1 MEQLEKEASGGKAR
15 RGRKTNVLTEAQ
27 IAVTVSRWTKI
38 PLQRLEEAESQ
49 RLLHLEQTLHKRV
62 IGQDEAVTAVAKAVK
77 RGRVGL
83 KDPKRP
89 IGSFLFLGPTGV
101 GKTELSKA
109 LAEVLFGRE
118 DAMIRVD
125 MSEYMEKHSVAKI
138 IGAPPG
144 YVGHDDG
151 GQLSEKVRRNPYAV
165 ILFDEIEKAHP
176 DVFNILLQVLDDGRI
191 TDSQGRTVDFKNTIL
206 IMTSNIGSQYLLDG
220 MDENGNIS
228 QESQSAVLEDLRA
241 HFRPEF
247 LNRLDETIMFK
258 PLTKDNIY
266 DIIDLLVA
274 DVNKRLADREISIF
288 LTDDAKK
295 YVVDGGYDPN
305 YGARPLKRFLQK
317 HVDTLAA
324 KLMLQGDVGAQDT
337 IIIDV
342 EDGKLVARSQSVC
355 E

>member
-1 MEQLEKEASGGKAR
+1 MVM
-15 RGRKTNVLTEAQ
+15 N
-27 IAVTVSRWTKI
+27 
-38 PLQRLEEAESQ
+38 
-49 RLLHLEQTLHKRV
+49 
-62 IGQDEAVTAVAKAVK
+62 
-77 RGRVGL
+77 
-83 KDPKRP
+83 
-89 IGSFLFLGPTGV
+89 
-101 GKTELSKA
+101 
-109 LAEVLFGRE
+109 
-118 DAMIRVD
+118 
-125 MSEYMEKHSVAKI
+125 
-138 IGAPPG
+138 
-144 YVGHDDG
+144 
-151 GQLSEKVRRNPYAV
+151 
-165 ILFDEIEKAHP
+165 
-176 DVFNILLQVLDDGRI
+176 
-191 TDSQGRTVDFKNTIL
+191 
-206 IMTSNIGSQYLLDG
+206 
-220 MDENGNIS
+220 
-228 QESQSAVLEDLRA
+228 DLRA

-288 LTDDAKK
+288 LTEDAKK
-295 YVVDGGYDPN
+295 YVVDGGYDSN